1 MKTKFMVADQINL
14 FPTDAGLVLR
24 AYSLSDADTEIT
36 SFVIPW
42 HEVGSLID
50 RMGHVETSHVDV
62 LAGISPF

>member
-1 MKTKFMVADQINL
+1 MSKLGVADQINL
-14 FPTDAGLVLR
+14 FPTDAGLLLR
-24 AYSLSDADTEIT
+24 AYSQSDGDTEIA

-50 RMGHVETSHVDV
+50 RVESIETSHIDV